1 MDSAALLAILSGLL
15 HLPREQGTVEFKAS
29 LDVPEDIGQYIS
41 ALANTAALQGHERA
55 WVVWGVADRT
65 HEVVGTNFDPFSR
78 KTKAGS
84 NEALIMWLQH
94 MTQPRADFSFHE
106 VRHPYGRVVMLEI
119 HAARSAPV
127 AFQHVRYIRVDSHK
141 VKLADHPDKEARL
154 WAQLGQKDDWSG
166 EVVHAPRSRISMPTR
181 WPRHADITRNSLCA
195 VSRMPVD
202 MRHCAERPRVQA
214 TSSPLDNA

>member
-166 EVVHAPRSRISMPTR
+166 EVVHGATLEDLDADAVAAARRHYAEFLVRSEQDAS
-181 WPRHADITRNSLCA
+181 RHEALRGE
-195 VSRMPVD
+195 
-202 MRHCAERPRVQA
+202 AEGPGNEQSVG
-214 TSSPLDNA
+214 